1 MPLSHWSS
9 DSASTNITDAQS
21 QILNAPPLVKSP
33 APPVI
38 APQCPESTSTSVTTT
53 LDPTVRTKFH
63 FCNHYRAS
71 EHFPIILCVS
81 WTVTHSSPTPCAAP
95 HVSAD
100 SASQRTSCLPAVTQC
115 QTTAELLLNLSIRIR
130 VSVSQCAGRCDLL
143 NPGNKRQKSL
153 WFCAHNLFAPNINHI
168 I

>member
-38 APQCPESTSTSVTTT
+38 PPQCPESTSTSVTST

-71 EHFPIILCVS
+71 EHFPIMLCVS
-81 WTVTHSSPTPCAAP
+81 CTVTHSSPTPCAAP

-100 SASQRTSCLPAVTQC
+100 CASQRTSCWRLRSGR
-115 QTTAELLLNLSIRIR
+115 QTAAELLLNLSIRIR
-130 VSVSQCAGRCDLL
+130 YDPSSWQLQVCNEES
-143 NPGNKRQKSL
+143 
-153 WFCAHNLFAPNINHI
+153 
-168 I
+168 